1 MPMWVH
7 AQIVGAG
14 PNAPSVIQTPNG
26 LPQVNINKPSAAGV
40 SLNTYNQF
48 DVQKNGAI
56 LNNSPT
62 IVNTQQAGYI
72 NGNPNLSAGQA
83 ARIIVNQVNSTAA
96 SQIKGYVEIAG
107 SRAEIVLANPAGIVV
122 DGGGFI
128 NTSRAVLTTGVPQF
142 GADGS
147 LTGFNVNRGLVTVQG
162 AGLDTS
168 NVDQTDI
175 IARAVQANAAIYAKN
190 LNVIAGTNQ
199 VNHDTLAATPIA
211 GDGPAPAV
219 AIDVAQLGGMYANR
233 VFLVGNSAGVGVA
246 NAGTI
251 AAQAGDLTLQSDGR
265 LVLTGKTTASSN
277 LALSA
282 AGGIQ
287 NSGTTYAQQSLSA
300 NTAADLTNSGTLAAQ
315 QNSIVN
321 AGSVRSTGTLG
332 AGVNNDGSVGHSGD
346 LSLTASGQLS
356 ATGQNVAGGNAS
368 LTGGSVN
375 LAGSQTAANGN
386 LLLNATAGDVNLS
399 NATTSAQGAIQ
410 ANASG
415 TVINDHGSL
424 SSGGGTTLTGGNL
437 SNQGGKVSSQGP
449 LSVNVAGRIANQSG
463 ELVSESTAD
472 VRGGA
477 IANNQGTLQSAA
489 GMTVAG
495 ASLDN
500 TAGRLTSLNGDGLSV
515 TTIGQLTNAAGTTAN
530 GAQGGVI
537 GGNGDVTVQGD
548 NVANHGTITSNTNLR
563 VSGQSIDNGGGTLQA
578 AQKVAV
584 DAGAR
589 LINNGGSIV
598 GQKAALT
605 GTTLDNSAGT
615 VQASQVSLNATD
627 LVNHGGTITQTGTG
641 PMTVNVSRTL
651 DNSSGGTLQSN
662 STDLTFSPAALVN
675 DGGTITH
682 AGNGAL
688 TLGSGTGSVSNI
700 GGAIAS
706 NGRVVAQTGTLNN
719 TSGSINAQSGLAATV
734 GGTLHNA
741 NGKLLSNTGLSVTSG
756 TLANDGGQIGAG
768 TNATIHTGS
777 MTNQGGSIVAPNLS
791 VTADATLDNSG
802 GKLEANQLALK
813 AANLVNHGGT
823 ITQYG
828 SSTTTV
834 DVSGTLDNS
843 AGGVIQTNGADLALS
858 PATLVNDR
866 GTITHAGA
874 GTLTVGNGTGSMSNV
889 SGSITSNGRV
899 VAQSGSLD
907 NTSGSING
915 QSGLSAT
922 VGGAL
927 NNANGKLLSS
937 TDLGIDSGMLTN
949 DGGRIGASTN
959 ATIHSGSMTNQRG
972 SVVAPN
978 LSVTVDSTLDNSR
991 GTLEA
996 NQLALITPTLTNHG
1010 GTITQYGSSAMTF
1023 NISDVVDNSSGGTLQ
1038 TNSTDLT
1045 LAPAS
1050 LVNDG
1055 GTITHA
1061 GTGTLTIG
1069 NGSGT
1074 VSNVNGTI
1082 ASNGRIVEQSS
1093 TLDNTSGLI
1102 NGNTALSATV
1112 GGALNNTNGKLLSS
1126 TDLGIDSGML
1136 RNDGGRIGA
1145 STNAT
1150 IHTGSLTN
1158 QGGSIVAP
1166 NLAVTTDS
1174 TLDNN
1179 GGTLEANRLALTA
1192 PTLTNHAGTITQY
1205 GSSAMAVDVS
1215 GALDNSAAGVIQ
1227 TNSTDLTLAPA
1238 QLNNAGGTITHGGT
1252 GTLTIKPGNGA
1263 SALNNAG
1270 GIIVTKG
1277 KAVVDASNWDNASGI
1292 LSAQGDVTAK
1302 IAADVNNA
1310 QGLVRS
1316 YASLSL
1322 TSGGALS
1329 NQAGHIQAGKATAGD
1344 PSVLAIQSASINNT
1358 DGAMTDL
1365 GTGAMTVQGGSRIT
1379 NSHANNVSGMGAIT
1393 GNGDV
1398 TISATLI
1405 SNTQGG
1411 QLSGAS
1417 LHVQGATLDNS
1428 GGQIGSVANS
1438 SGDVDV
1444 TARNALVNTN
1454 GQISATRDLTITAP
1468 TLQGGGTYSAAHDAR
1483 VNLQGDY
1490 TTTSDTQFNV
1500 GNNLAFALPGTFTN
1514 NAGFQ
1519 TVNGLEINAANIVNS
1534 GSLSAGGLLHTQ
1546 SGNLSNTGSL
1556 VGGRVSINA
1565 AGSVSNVGPTALIG
1579 ASDSNGALEILARD
1593 IENRDDTTASD
1604 SMPTT
1609 AIFGMGKVVLAGG
1622 KDANGNYSNA
1632 ALVNNS
1638 SALIQSG
1645 GDLELH
1651 ADKVTSTRRVMS
1663 TTGGTSNVDPAT
1675 LAQYGISLSGC
1686 AAYFMG
1692 NCTGQTSYGIK
1703 DPTPAQAAELIKQ
1716 PGGMF
1721 TTPPNGGQWNSSY
1734 QYTTYTGTAV
1744 ANTITALSPTGQI
1757 VSGGNLDASSVGN
1770 LQNYWS
1776 SITAVGNLALPQS
1789 YDGNGWAA
1797 TGQQAPTVTVTYSGQ
1812 YHYNNY
1818 DNTEHNWQLPFG
1830 NAPFVTG
1837 RPGGYTQAAPADVKT
1852 YKLPGYDSTLG
1863 SNGTISGTGVSI
1875 NNTAGNASLPSLGL
1889 LPGQSVAGLTPVSI
1903 NGTASGATAMPV
1915 SLNGTATASATTGGA
1930 VRGTIT
1936 GAGVQPTASVHGGAS
1951 TQVDPIIASA
1961 TALNVL
1967 NNLTVPQ
1974 GGLFKPNP
1982 SPNASYVIETNPA
1995 FTNQKSFI
2003 SSDYFFGQ
2011 IGVDLTHI
2019 PKRLGDGFYEQQLVR
2034 NQVTALTGRALLGP
2048 YTDLQAMYQQ
2058 LMTAGAALDKQL
2070 NLPIGASLSAEQV
2083 SKLTGNVI
2091 MMETHVVDG
2100 QSVLVPVVYLA
2111 QANQQNVNG
2120 PLITATDIDLKDA
2133 QNFTNSGTVKA
2144 DNTLSIQGKQIDNA
2158 FGALQS
2164 GGLTSLKTDGNVDL
2178 TSAKVKAGSL
2188 NLNAGGDLI
2197 LNSAVKT
2204 DTRVSRD
2211 GATSVTTTIGP
2222 IAQLDVKGDA
2232 AIITGG
2238 NLEQHAGALTIGGS
2252 LGLLVG
2258 GNYDLGTQQV
2268 GEHKI
2273 VQRANGVSNTDINGV
2288 VGSAVNVGGVSMIG
2302 VNGDLTASGAQ
2313 INLGNG
2319 GTIATKGNVTLG
2331 ASSTTSTI
2339 DSNSSGSDHHG
2350 SYTETLH
2357 TSDQTLVGTTLHSG
2371 NTLNVASGKDINVVG
2386 STISLDQGNVG
2397 LMAVGNVNVGAATE
2411 THVSNMDE
2419 SHDHGGV
2426 ASHTSAT
2433 NRVDQNTT
2441 YANGSTISADGV
2453 TVVSGKDIN
2462 VTGSAIVGTRDV
2474 ALSAKDNVNITAAT
2488 NTYQDNEYHQE
2499 KHSGLSGSGGL
2510 GITIGSSEKSDR
2522 YNATSTTQSQSRST
2536 VGSVE
2541 GNVKV
2546 SAGKDV
2552 HIGGSDVVA
2561 GKAAGDVKGAT
2572 GNISIAGENVTID
2585 SGQDRAQSHDQQE
2598 AHSSGLTVAVTGTPF
2613 DTVRN
2618 LKADASSGNGF
2629 QRGQSVLTEI
2639 GASAADVPSISVTY
2653 GRSRSSSTTDMSSL
2667 TNAGSTV
2674 RGGGN
2679 VTVKATGGAQRDAS
2693 GNIVDGD
2700 IAVIGS
2706 AISAGGMAMLD
2717 ANRNV
2722 TLQASTDQLQQ
2733 STSSSSSST
2742 SLALISTP
2750 SLGDAARWIGGTAN
2764 SGGNSPSPYNASR
2777 SNSDGSQTMTQQTAS
2792 SVTGNSVVI
2801 KSKTGD
2807 INVVGSGISGTQG
2820 VDLVAS
2826 QGAINVLAGLDTST
2840 SHQESSSQQ
2849 IGSLGSN
2856 GTATGFSVGVA
2867 KSHSVQDTASQT
2879 QSTMRSQIVSG
2890 KGDVTLD
2897 AKQDITVAGSDLSAG
2912 KDLTLIGKNLNL
2924 DPGTDATQ
2932 SRMTQD
2938 SSQFGVSVALGG
2950 AVGNAVAQANQ
2961 AFAHPARG
2969 GDSRLAA
2976 LDKAQAGLAAY
2987 NAYQVGSALS
2997 DGKPT
3002 NQALVKAT
3010 VSIGGGT
3017 SHSEAQSSSVA
3028 NDGST
3033 LSAGGKAT
3041 LIATGSGAKDANG
3054 FATDGDINASG
3065 TQITAQN
3072 VDLSAARD
3080 INLTSAKDTSQQSS
3094 SNSSS
3099 SGSIGVGAAFG
3110 GQQNGF
3116 TLELGASTAHGH
3128 ANGNSVTNRDTQIT
3142 ASDTLS
3148 VTSGR
3153 DTNLRGAEVSG
3164 NTVNASVGRDL
3175 NIASQQDTSTYDSKQ
3190 SSAGFQASICVPPF
3204 CYGQTV
3210 SGSASAS
3217 EQNINANYQS
3227 VNQQSGIYAGTGGY
3241 NVNVGNHTQLDGG
3254 VLASTATPDKNS
3266 LSTQTLGFTNLENHA
3281 SYSGDT
3287 VGFSASG
3294 GFGNSTPGG
3303 VNLNTP
3309 VKQGANNTTGA
3320 LNSQGLGPSGFSAAG
3335 TSSDASG
3342 TTYAAVSPGK
3352 ITVRGDAG
3360 TGHDSTAGLSRD
3372 TANANG
3378 AVQNTFNAQNVQN
3391 DIAVQQSVGQVGMQV
3406 VGDVADALQNRAKA
3420 NARDAQQRLDQANAI
3435 GDDAAARQ
3443 AQADLT
3449 AANAQVAMWGPD
3461 GAARIAS
3468 HAGVA
3473 GIGAAMG
3480 GGNVAGAIGGTIA
3493 GDVAGTVASQA
3504 LGDTL
3509 GGTLLAN
3516 AASGLAGAVAGGA
3529 LGGSAGAISGAGGA
3543 LSADLYNRQ
3552 LHPQE
3557 KTKAQKIAADAKA
3570 RGITNPDG
3578 SPITVDQIENAMRSA
3593 NNSQYGETITTG
3605 MVVPLNGSTT
3615 TGQLYDTTG
3624 MKVTNDGAG
3633 NNYLVQ
3639 DPSMLTSPSD
3649 TVRNLIQQDT
3659 GGANSPYSWNVPSPQ
3674 AAQASSGTPKID
3686 PYGPFSPGWNTGENS
3701 AGFQQPGIPAPDY
3714 VAVNGSGLGLAGSIS
3729 LNLHNGQI
3737 YVGAGG
3743 SVPVAPGASVT
3754 FGFVPSNY
3762 GLPNAVQGDNTDQL
3776 LAGGSYSAAGCAYGV
3791 CLGGNHAIG
3800 GATAVEVGLGL
3811 GVPTKGISLGGS
3823 AGTGVS
3829 LPVFKLPTPH

>member
-1 MPMWVH
+1 
-7 AQIVGAG
+7 
-14 PNAPSVIQTPNG
+14 
-26 LPQVNINKPSAAGV
+26 
-40 SLNTYNQF
+40 
-48 DVQKNGAI
+48 
-56 LNNSPT
+56 
-62 IVNTQQAGYI
+62 
-72 NGNPNLSAGQA
+72 
-83 ARIIVNQVNSTAA
+83 
-96 SQIKGYVEIAG
+96 
-107 SRAEIVLANPAGIVV
+107 
-122 DGGGFI
+122 
-128 NTSRAVLTTGVPQF
+128 
-142 GADGS
+142 
-147 LTGFNVNRGLVTVQG
+147 
-162 AGLDTS
+162 
-168 NVDQTDI
+168 
-175 IARAVQANAAIYAKN
+175 
-190 LNVIAGTNQ
+190 
-199 VNHDTLAATPIA
+199 
-211 GDGPAPAV
+211 
-219 AIDVAQLGGMYANR
+219 
-233 VFLVGNSAGVGVA
+233 
-246 NAGTI
+246 
-251 AAQAGDLTLQSDGR
+251 
-265 LVLTGKTTASSN
+265 
-277 LALSA
+277 
-282 AGGIQ
+282 
-287 NSGTTYAQQSLSA
+287 
-300 NTAADLTNSGTLAAQ
+300 
-315 QNSIVN
+315 
-321 AGSVRSTGTLG
+321 
-332 AGVNNDGSVGHSGD
+332 
-346 LSLTASGQLS
+346 
-356 ATGQNVAGGNAS
+356 
-368 LTGGSVN
+368 
-375 LAGSQTAANGN
+375 
-386 LLLNATAGDVNLS
+386 
-399 NATTSAQGAIQ
+399 
-410 ANASG
+410 
-415 TVINDHGSL
+415 
-424 SSGGGTTLTGGNL
+424 
-437 SNQGGKVSSQGP
+437 
-449 LSVNVAGRIANQSG
+449 
-463 ELVSESTAD
+463 
-472 VRGGA
+472 
-477 IANNQGTLQSAA
+477 
-489 GMTVAG
+489 
-495 ASLDN
+495 
-500 TAGRLTSLNGDGLSV
+500 
-515 TTIGQLTNAAGTTAN
+515 
-530 GAQGGVI
+530 
-537 GGNGDVTVQGD
+537 
-548 NVANHGTITSNTNLR
+548 
-563 VSGQSIDNGGGTLQA
+563 
-578 AQKVAV
+578 
-584 DAGAR
+584 
-589 LINNGGSIV
+589 
-598 GQKAALT
+598 
-605 GTTLDNSAGT
+605 
-615 VQASQVSLNATD
+615 
-627 LVNHGGTITQTGTG
+627 
-641 PMTVNVSRTL
+641 
-651 DNSSGGTLQSN
+651 
-662 STDLTFSPAALVN
+662 
-675 DGGTITH
+675 
-682 AGNGAL
+682 
-688 TLGSGTGSVSNI
+688 
-700 GGAIAS
+700 
-706 NGRVVAQTGTLNN
+706 
-719 TSGSINAQSGLAATV
+719 
-734 GGTLHNA
+734 
-741 NGKLLSNTGLSVTSG
+741 
-756 TLANDGGQIGAG
+756 
-768 TNATIHTGS
+768 
-777 MTNQGGSIVAPNLS
+777 
-791 VTADATLDNSG
+791 
-802 GKLEANQLALK
+802 
-813 AANLVNHGGT
+813 
-823 ITQYG
+823 
-828 SSTTTV
+828 
-834 DVSGTLDNS
+834 
-843 AGGVIQTNGADLALS
+843 
-858 PATLVNDR
+858 
-866 GTITHAGA
+866 
-874 GTLTVGNGTGSMSNV
+874 
-889 SGSITSNGRV
+889 
-899 VAQSGSLD
+899 
-907 NTSGSING
+907 
-915 QSGLSAT
+915 
-922 VGGAL
+922 
-927 NNANGKLLSS
+927 
-937 TDLGIDSGMLTN
+937 
-949 DGGRIGASTN
+949 
-959 ATIHSGSMTNQRG
+959 
-972 SVVAPN
+972 
-978 LSVTVDSTLDNSR
+978 
-991 GTLEA
+991 
-996 NQLALITPTLTNHG
+996 
-1010 GTITQYGSSAMTF
+1010 
-1023 NISDVVDNSSGGTLQ
+1023 
-1038 TNSTDLT
+1038 
-1045 LAPAS
+1045 
-1050 LVNDG
+1050 
-1055 GTITHA
+1055 
-1061 GTGTLTIG
+1061 
-1069 NGSGT
+1069 
-1074 VSNVNGTI
+1074 
-1082 ASNGRIVEQSS
+1082 
-1093 TLDNTSGLI
+1093 
-1102 NGNTALSATV
+1102 
-1112 GGALNNTNGKLLSS
+1112 
-1126 TDLGIDSGML
+1126 
-1136 RNDGGRIGA
+1136 
-1145 STNAT
+1145 
-1150 IHTGSLTN
+1150 
-1158 QGGSIVAP
+1158 
-1166 NLAVTTDS
+1166 
-1174 TLDNN
+1174 
-1179 GGTLEANRLALTA
+1179 
-1192 PTLTNHAGTITQY
+1192 
-1205 GSSAMAVDVS
+1205 
-1215 GALDNSAAGVIQ
+1215 
-1227 TNSTDLTLAPA
+1227 
-1238 QLNNAGGTITHGGT
+1238 
-1252 GTLTIKPGNGA
+1252 
-1263 SALNNAG
+1263 
-1270 GIIVTKG
+1270 
-1277 KAVVDASNWDNASGI
+1277 
-1292 LSAQGDVTAK
+1292 
-1302 IAADVNNA
+1302 
-1310 QGLVRS
+1310 
-1316 YASLSL
+1316 
-1322 TSGGALS
+1322 
-1329 NQAGHIQAGKATAGD
+1329 
-1344 PSVLAIQSASINNT
+1344 
-1358 DGAMTDL
+1358 
-1365 GTGAMTVQGGSRIT
+1365 
-1379 NSHANNVSGMGAIT
+1379 MGAIT

-1398 TISATLI
+1398 MVNATSI

-1417 LHVQGATLDNS
+1417 LHVQGTTLDNS
-1428 GGQIGSVANS
+1428 GGQIGNVANS
-1438 SGDVDV
+1438 SGDVAV
-1444 TARNALVNTN
+1444 TTSGAITNTN
-1454 GQISATRDLTITAP
+1454 GQISSTHDLTVTAP
-1468 TLQGGGTYSAAHDAR
+1468 TLQGGGTYSAAHDAS
-1483 VNLQGDY
+1483 VNLQGDFSVTPDY
-1490 TTTSDTQFNV
+1490 QFNV
-1500 GNNLAFALPGTFTN
+1500 GHDLAFALPGTFDN
-1514 NAGFQ
+1514 SGNVQSVNDLSVNAG
-1519 TVNGLEINAANIVNS
+1519 NIVNS
-1534 GSLSAGGLLHTQ
+1534 GALSAGGLLHTQ
-1546 SGNLSNTGSL
+1546 SGNLTNTGSL
-1556 VGGRVSINA
+1556 VGGSVSLNA
-1565 AGSVSNVGPTALIG
+1565 TGTVSNVGPTALIG
-1579 ASDSNGALEILARD
+1579 ASDSNGTLEILAHD
-1593 IENRDDTTASD
+1593 IENRDDTTATD

-1622 KDANGNYSNA
+1622 KDASGNYTNA

-1645 GDLELH
+1645 GDMELH

-1663 TTGGTSNVDPAT
+1663 TSGSTSNVDPAA

-1686 AAYFMG
+1686 ASYFAV
-1692 NCTGQTSYGIK
+1692 NCAGGGQMIAGLRSDNI
-1703 DPTPAQAAELIKQ
+1703 TPAETAALIKQ
-1716 PGGMF
+1716 PGGMYIE
-1721 TTPPNGGQWNSSY
+1721 PPHGGQWNSGY
-1734 QYTTYTGTAV
+1734 FYTTYTGTAV
-1744 ANTITALSPTGQI
+1744 ANTVTALSPTAQI
-1757 VSGGNLDASSVGN
+1757 VSGGSLNATSTGT

-1776 SITAVGNLALPQS
+1776 SITAVGNLDLPQN

-1818 DNTEHNWQLPFG
+1818 DSSEYNWQLPFG
-1830 NAPFVTG
+1830 NAPFVTS
-1837 RPGGYTQAAPADVKT
+1837 RPGGYTQVAPADVKT
-1852 YKLPGYDSTLG
+1852 YSLPSYDSTLG

-1875 NNTAGNASLPSLGL
+1875 NNTAANASIPSLGL
-1889 LPGQSVAGLTPVSI
+1889 LPGQAVPGLTIGGLS
-1903 NGTASGATAMPV
+1903 GSASGTK
-1915 SLNGTATASATTGGA
+1915 SGASA
-1930 VRGTIT
+1930 
-1936 GAGVQPTASVHGGAS
+1936 VHGGVINVS
-1951 TQVDPIIASA
+1951 PIIASA
-1961 TALNVL
+1961 TAQNVL
-1967 NNLTVPQ
+1967 NNLTIPQ
-1974 GGLFKPNP
+1974 GGLYRPNP
-1982 SPNASYVIETNPA
+1982 APNASYAIETNPA
-1995 FTNQKSFI
+1995 FTNQKRFI
-2003 SSDYFFGQ
+2003 SSDYFFSQ

-2034 NQVTALTGRALLGP
+2034 NQVTSLTGRAVLGP
-2048 YTDLQAMYQQ
+2048 YTDLQAMYES
-2058 LMTAGAALDKQL
+2058 LMAAGASLDKQL
-2070 NLPIGASLSAEQV
+2070 NLPIGASLSADQV

-2091 MMETHVVDG
+2091 MMETRVVDG

-2111 QANQQNVNG
+2111 QAKQQNVNG

-2164 GGLTSLKTDGNVDL
+2164 GGLMSLMTTGNVDL

-2188 NLNAGGDLI
+2188 YLNAGGDLI
-2197 LNSAVKT
+2197 LDSAVKS

-2211 GATSVTTTIGP
+2211 GATSVTTTLGP

-2232 AIITGG
+2232 GIMTGG
-2238 NLEQHAGALTIGGS
+2238 NVEQHAGALTVGGN
-2252 LGLLVG
+2252 LGMLIG

-2302 VNGDLTASGAQ
+2302 VNGDLTASGAR

-2319 GTIATKGNVTLG
+2319 GTIAAKGNITLG
-2331 ASSTTSTI
+2331 AASATSTV

-2350 SYTETLH
+2350 SYSETLH
-2357 TSDQTLVGTTLHSG
+2357 TSDQTVVGTTVHSG
-2371 NTLNVASGKDINVVG
+2371 NTLSVASGKDISVIG

-2411 THVSNMDE
+2411 THVSNMNE
-2419 SHDHGGV
+2419 SHDHSGV
-2426 ASHTSAT
+2426 ASHASAT
-2433 NRVDQNTT
+2433 NRVDQTTT
-2441 YANGSTISADGV
+2441 YANGSAISADGV

-2462 VTGSAIVGTRDV
+2462 VTGSAIVGTHDV
-2474 ALSAKDNVNITAAT
+2474 ALTAKNNVNITAAT
-2488 NTYQDNEYHQE
+2488 DTYQDNEYHQE

-2510 GITIGSSEKSDR
+2510 GITIGSSEQSDR
-2522 YNATSTTQSQSRST
+2522 YNAASTTQSQSRST

-2541 GNVKV
+2541 GNVTV
-2546 SAGKDV
+2546 SGGKDV
-2552 HIGGSDVVA
+2552 HISGSDFVA
-2561 GKAAGDVKGAT
+2561 GKAAGDVDGNT
-2572 GNISIAGENVTID
+2572 GNISITGQNVTID
-2585 SGQDRAQSHDQQE
+2585 PGQDVAQSHDQRE
-2598 AHSSGLTVAVTGTPF
+2598 AHSSGLTVAVTGTPY

-2618 LKADASSGNGF
+2618 LKANASSGNAF
-2629 QRGQSVLTEI
+2629 QRGQAVGNEI
-2639 GASAADVPSISVTY
+2639 GASAADVPGISVSY
-2653 GRSRSSSTTDMSSL
+2653 GQSRSSSTTDMSSL
-2667 TNAGSTV
+2667 TNFGSTV

-2679 VTVKATGGAQRDAS
+2679 VTVKATGGAQKDAN

-2700 IAVIGS
+2700 ISVIGS
-2706 AISAGGMAMLD
+2706 AISAGGTATLD
-2717 ANRNV
+2717 AHRNV
-2722 TLQASTDQLQQ
+2722 NLQASTDHLQQ
-2733 STSSSSSST
+2733 STQSSGSSWGVQAAS
-2742 SLALISTP
+2742 P
-2750 SLGDAARWIGGTAN
+2750 SLGDLGRWVGGTAN
-2764 SGGNSPSPYNASR
+2764 TGGNSPSPYNASR
-2777 SNSDGSQTMTQQTAS
+2777 SNSDGSQTMTQQTAA

-2820 VDLVAS
+2820 VDLVAT

-2867 KSHSVQDTASQT
+2867 KNHSVQDTASQT

-2890 KGDVTLD
+2890 NGNVTLD

-2932 SRMTQD
+2932 SRMSQD

-2987 NAYQVGSALS
+2987 NAYQVGTALS
-2997 DGKPT
+2997 KGPT
-3002 NQALVKAT
+3002 SQALVKAT

-3017 SHSEAQSSSVA
+3017 SHSEAQSSSIA

-3033 LSAGGKAT
+3033 LHAGGTAT
-3041 LIATGSGAKDANG
+3041 LIATGSGTKDTNG

-3065 TQITAQN
+3065 TRITAQN
-3072 VDLSAARD
+3072 VQLNAARD

-3099 SGSIGVGAAFG
+3099 SGSIGVGAAIG

-3175 NIASQQDTSTYDSKQ
+3175 NVQSQQDTSTYDSKQ

-3217 EQNINANYQS
+3217 QQNINANYQS

-3254 VLASTATPDKNS
+3254 VIASTATSDKNS
-3266 LSTQTLGFTNLENHA
+3266 LSTQTLGYTNLENHA
-3281 SYSGDT
+3281 TYSGDT

-3320 LNSQGLGPSGFSAAG
+3320 LNSQGLGPSGFSTAG

-3360 TGHDSTAGLSRD
+3360 AGHDSTAGLSRD

-3406 VGDVADALQNRAKA
+3406 VGDVADALQNHAKA

-3435 GDDAAARQ
+3435 HDDAAAQQ

-3480 GGNVAGAIGGTIA
+3480 GGSVAGAIGGTIA
-3493 GDVAGTVASQA
+3493 GDAAGTVASQA

-3516 AASGLAGAVAGGA
+3516 AASGVAGAAAGGA

-3593 NNSQYGETITTG
+3593 SNSQYGETITTG

-3674 AAQASSGTPKID
+3674 AAQASSGAPRID

-3776 LAGGSYSAAGCAYGV
+3776 LAGGSYSAAACAYGV

-3811 GVPTKGISLGGS
+3811 GAPTKGISLGGS